1 MRYDKGN
8 HCGEIY
14 SSYIQKKAK
23 EFVNNSI
30 YKQASSISSIQEK
43 ISGMET
49 KIYKMEKKKEITD
62 LQLRSLK
69 MKEVKA
75 KEAKKNNISRLCSS
89 IQKAKNITPNQL
101 QNLIKRMIKENKKQ
115 YTPELYSLQP
125 KSGPDRWL
133 STGTISHWN
142 KEVATLCLCQNCPK
156 DTKSHFYSYGIMC
169 DESTCGDKKIFLLE
183 QSQNVPVDI
192 LKNGRP
198 LQESRMLTSDSNKNQ
213 VKITKENLAAVRKEQ
228 RE

>member
-75 KEAKKNNISRLCSS
+75 KEAKKNNIS
-89 IQKAKNITPNQL
+89 
-101 QNLIKRMIKENKKQ
+101 
-115 YTPELYSLQP
+115 
-125 KSGPDRWL
+125 
-133 STGTISHWN
+133 
-142 KEVATLCLCQNCPK
+142 
-156 DTKSHFYSYGIMC
+156 
-169 DESTCGDKKIFLLE
+169 
-183 QSQNVPVDI
+183 
-192 LKNGRP
+192 
-198 LQESRMLTSDSNKNQ
+198 
-213 VKITKENLAAVRKEQ
+213 
-228 RE
+228 